1 VPHSVRPGDV
11 LAGRY
16 RLVDLLAESG
26 GGRFWR
32 ARDSVL
38 ERHVAVHVI
47 SAEDE
52 RAAALLEA
60 ARRSA
65 AVHDQRILRVLDA
78 EQVGDIC
85 YVINEWGSG
94 TSLDTLAGAIGAMG
108 PRRAAWLVAEVADSV
123 AAAHA
128 AGVAH
133 GRLVPENVL
142 IDRHG
147 EVKIIGM
154 CVDAAM
160 HGLAGDRIATDVSD
174 LAGLLYCAL
183 TGRWGGVSASSVP
196 SAPVHHGE
204 VLRPR
209 RVRAGIPGQLD
220 ALCDEVLHA
229 HHNSRRAIGVG
240 TARGISDFLAEY
252 VGDPTGMAD
261 ALRETVPPLPDTP
274 KIALPALVDPAVRTE
289 EPGPQLQ
296 PGPAPDPEPK
306 PEAEP
311 EPDPDAAARPVE
323 ELPTEAG
330 LPIFGDGIDDVSWLE
345 KRSTP
350 APPPPPFEKHPERPL
365 FAPEPEDGGPARRP
379 RPGVDQRG
387 PSADAYWP
395 FDAGQGRSGAGAT
408 SGSGTGTGAGL
419 SAVDDEDVPGRNWL
433 RLAAGIAAGLM
444 LLVAVV
450 VAYNLGRGKTPLG
463 AEPDPDPT
471 SSTTTESRAPSV
483 APVSGLRATDLDPQG
498 EDGSENP
505 EDAPLAVDG
514 DPQTAWSTVSYEQQL
529 GPAGLKTGVGL
540 VVDLGAER
548 QVTGVVLSLVGAP
561 TGVALYLTDT
571 APTDVVGLEPIAAD
585 TAEDEDLSLDLEE
598 PTSGRFLVVWLTSLP
613 ADDGGFQGGVTEVR
627 VEAVA
632 DGQ

>member
-1 VPHSVRPGDV
+1 MTKGPSAETMPTSAEGEDDHVVPHSVRPGDV

-65 AVHDQRILRVLDA
+65 TVHDQRMLRVLDA
-78 EQVGDIC
+78 EQVGEIC

-94 TSLDTLAGAIGAMG
+94 TSLDILVGAIGAMG

-123 AAAHA
+123 ATAHD

-147 EVKIIGM
+147 EVKVIGM

-160 HGLAGDRIATDVSD
+160 HGLAGDRMATDISD

-183 TGRWGGVSASSVP
+183 TGRWGGVSASNVP
-196 SAPVHHGE
+196 SAPTHHGE

-240 TARGISDFLAEY
+240 SARGIAEFLAAY
-252 VGDPTGMAD
+252 VGDSTGMAD
-261 ALRETVPPLPDTP
+261 ALRDTVPPLPENP
-274 KIALPALVDPAVRTE
+274 WVVLPSLLDPAIRTDE
-289 EPGPQLQ
+289 HRAAGPNLK
-296 PGPAPDPEPK
+296 PGPAPDPEQAPRS
-306 PEAEP
+306 EP
-311 EPDPDAAARPVE
+311 EDDAPGPAVE

-330 LPIFGDGIDDVSWLE
+330 SADLRRRHRRRLVAGEAHHARPA
-345 KRSTP
+345 TP
-350 APPPPPFEKHPERPL
+350 AVREASRASAVRTGTVRRQPGSSVEAGGRAPQPRRLLAFRRRAESASHERRR
-365 FAPEPEDGGPARRP
+365 DHWHWDHGGHRGRGARTQLATTGRRDRRRADAAGRCGGRLQPRTRQDTARRRPQSRPVGLLGHAERRAHRRHRP
-379 RPGVDQRG
+379 RRHRP
-387 PSADAYWP
+387 
-395 FDAGQGRSGAGAT
+395 
-408 SGSGTGTGAGL
+408 
-419 SAVDDEDVPGRNWL
+419 
-433 RLAAGIAAGLM
+433 
-444 LLVAVV
+444 
-450 VAYNLGRGKTPLG
+450 
-463 AEPDPDPT
+463 
-471 SSTTTESRAPSV
+471 
-483 APVSGLRATDLDPQG
+483 
-498 EDGSENP
+498 
-505 EDAPLAVDG
+505 
-514 DPQTAWSTVSYEQQL
+514 
-529 GPAGLKTGVGL
+529 GPAGRHREGEPRGCAVG
-540 VVDLGAER
+540 
-548 QVTGVVLSLVGAP
+548 
-561 TGVALYLTDT
+561 
-571 APTDVVGLEPIAAD
+571 
-585 TAEDEDLSLDLEE
+585 
-598 PTSGRFLVVWLTSLP
+598 GR
-613 ADDGGFQGGVTEVR
+613 R
-627 VEAVA
+627 
-632 DGQ
+632 

>member
-1 VPHSVRPGDV
+1 MQTTAANAKGRDDHVVPHSVRPGDV

-47 SAEDE
+47 SADDE

-65 AVHDQRILRVLDA
+65 NVHDQRILRVLDA
-78 EQVGDIC
+78 EQVDDIC

-94 TSLDTLAGAIGAMG
+94 TSLDILVGAIGAMG
-108 PRRAAWLVAEVADSV
+108 PRRSAWLVAEVADSI

-240 TARGISDFLAEY
+240 SARGIADFLAAY
-252 VGDPTGMAD
+252 VGDSTGMAD
-261 ALRETVPPLPDTP
+261 ALRETLPCCPTPPRSRSRTWPTRSSAATSPSRP
-274 KIALPALVDPAVRTE
+274 KE
-289 EPGPQLQ
+289 LQ
-296 PGPAPDPEPK
+296 PGPAPDPEP
-306 PEAEP
+306 PTGP
-311 EPDPDAAARPVE
+311 EPDPDPPGQPVE

-345 KRSTP
+345 KRTTP

-365 FAPEPEDGGPARRP
+365 FAPEPADGAPGAQVQAGRRAARP
-379 RPGVDQRG
+379 
-387 PSADAYWP
+387 
-395 FDAGQGRSGAGAT
+395 
-408 SGSGTGTGAGL
+408 
-419 SAVDDEDVPGRNWL
+419 L
-433 RLAAGIAAGLM
+433 RRRL
-444 LLVAVV
+444 
-450 VAYNLGRGKTPLG
+450 
-463 AEPDPDPT
+463 
-471 SSTTTESRAPSV
+471 
-483 APVSGLRATDLDPQG
+483 
-498 EDGSENP
+498 
-505 EDAPLAVDG
+505 LAV
-514 DPQTAWSTVSYEQQL
+514 
-529 GPAGLKTGVGL
+529 
-540 VVDLGAER
+540 R
-548 QVTGVVLSLVGAP
+548 QRS
-561 TGVALYLTDT
+561 
-571 APTDVVGLEPIAAD
+571 
-585 TAEDEDLSLDLEE
+585 
-598 PTSGRFLVVWLTSLP
+598 RP
-613 ADDGGFQGGVTEVR
+613 ADHRREVR
-627 VEAVA
+627 
-632 DGQ
+632 Q

>member
-1 VPHSVRPGDV
+1 VPLSVRPGDV

-47 SAEDE
+47 SADDE

-65 AVHDQRILRVLDA
+65 MVLDQRILRVLDA
-78 EQVGDIC
+78 EQVDDIC

-94 TSLDTLAGAIGAMG
+94 TSLDILVGAIGALG
-108 PRRAAWLVAEVADSV
+108 PRRSAWLVSEVAASI

-174 LAGLLYCAL
+174 LAGLLYCSL
-183 TGRWGGVSASSVP
+183 TGRWGGVSSSSVP
-196 SAPVHHGE
+196 SAPAHHGE

-240 TARGISDFLAEY
+240 SARGICDFLTDY
-252 VGDPTGMAD
+252 VGDPKGMAD
-261 ALRETVPPLPDTP
+261 ALRDTVPPSPETP
-274 KIALPALVDPAVRTE
+274 KIALPSLPDPAVRTDPPA
-289 EPGPQLQ
+289 EPQ
-296 PGPAPDPEPK
+296 PGPAPDPEPQ
-306 PEAEP
+306 PEPQP
-311 EPDPDAAARPVE
+311 EPDPDPPGRAVE

-345 KRSTP
+345 KRKTP
-350 APPPPPFEKHPERPL
+350 APPPPPFEKQPERPL
-365 FAPEPEDGGPARRP
+365 FAPEPSDGRPVRRA
-379 RPGVDQRG
+379 RPGVAQ
-387 PSADAYWP
+387 PSSNGYWP
-395 FDAGQGRSGAGAT
+395 FDADTGRPRTGGGVT
-408 SGSGTGTGAGL
+408 TTGSGTGAGL
-419 SAVDDEDVPGRNWL
+419 TAVPEDDPVPGRSWL

-463 AEPDPDPT
+463 AEPDSDPT
-471 SSTTTESRAPSV
+471 PSTPTQSAAASALVTDLV
-483 APVSGLRATDLDPQG
+483 ASDLDPQG
-498 EDGSENP
+498 DGGTENP

-514 DPQTAWSTVSYEQQL
+514 DPQTAWSTVSYDQQF
-529 GPAGLKTGVGL
+529 GPGGLKTGVGL
-540 VVDLGAER
+540 VVDLGARREVT
-548 QVTGVVLSLVGAP
+548 QVDLSFLGSPTKVELYLADSPPADVTGLDPVAGGTAGGESLSL
-561 TGVALYLTDT
+561 
-571 APTDVVGLEPIAAD
+571 E
-585 TAEDEDLSLDLEE
+585 LEE
-598 PTSGRFLVVWLTSLP
+598 PGTGRFLVVWLTSLP
-613 ADDGGFQGGVTEVR
+613 TADDGRFRGEVAEVR
-627 VEAVA
+627 VEAVV
-632 DGQ
+632 DGE

>member
-1 VPHSVRPGDV
+1 MPHSVRPGDV

-47 SAEDE
+47 SADDE

-65 AVHDQRILRVLDA
+65 NVHDQRILRVLDA
-78 EQVGDIC
+78 EQVDGVC

-94 TSLDTLAGAIGAMG
+94 TSLDILVGATGPMG
-108 PRRAAWLVAEVADSV
+108 PRRSAWLVAEVADSI
-123 AAAHA
+123 ASAHD

-147 EVKIIGM
+147 EVKIIGT

-240 TARGISDFLAEY
+240 SARGISDFLTAY
-252 VGDPTGMAD
+252 VGDSTGMSE
-261 ALRETVPPLPDTP
+261 ALRETLPVLPETQRVVLPNLSDPVLRDETQQPPTP
-274 KIALPALVDPAVRTE
+274 S
-289 EPGPQLQ
+289 LQ
-296 PGPAPDPEPK
+296 PGPAPDPEP
-306 PEAEP
+306 PPDDQPDE
-311 EPDPDAAARPVE
+311 EPDEEPVEEPVE
-323 ELPTEAG
+323 ELPTQAG

-345 KRSTP
+345 KRATP
-350 APPPPPFEKHPERPL
+350 APPPPPFEKPPERPL
-365 FAPEPEDGGPARRP
+365 FAPAPSAGEPARKSK
-379 RPGVDQRG
+379 PGVEQSDRA
-387 PSADAYWP
+387 ADSFWP
-395 FDAGQGRSGAGAT
+395 FDSNRARPTTGAKF
-408 SGSGTGTGAGL
+408 GSDTGTGSDTGL
-419 SAVDDEDVPGRNWL
+419 TAVIDEVPGRNWL
-433 RLAAGIAAGLM
+433 RLAAGVAAGLM
-444 LLVAVV
+444 LLIAVV

-463 AEPDPDPT
+463 TEPDREP
-471 SSTTTESRAPSV
+471 APSASSSGSAE
-483 APVSGLRATDLDPQG
+483 APVTSLVATDLDPQG
-498 EDGSENP
+498 SDGGENSE
-505 EDAPLAVDG
+505 EAGLAVDG
-514 DPQTAWSTVSYEQQL
+514 DPQTAWRTSSYEQQF
-529 GPAGLKTGVGL
+529 GPSGLKTGVGL
-540 VVDLGAER
+540 VIDLGQQRQVSAVDLDF
-548 QVTGVVLSLVGAP
+548 LGAP
-561 TGVALYLTDT
+561 TGVSLYLTD
-571 APTDVVGLEPIAAD
+571 ADAARCGR
-585 TAEDEDLSLDLEE
+585 
-598 PTSGRFLVVWLTSLP
+598 PRSGRHRH
-613 ADDGGFQGGVTEVR
+613 GR
-627 VEAVA
+627 R
-632 DGQ
+632 

>member
-1 VPHSVRPGDV
+1 M
-11 LAGRY
+11 
-16 RLVDLLAESG
+16 
-26 GGRFWR
+26 
-32 ARDSVL
+32 
-38 ERHVAVHVI
+38 
-47 SAEDE
+47 
-52 RAAALLEA
+52 
-60 ARRSA
+60 
-65 AVHDQRILRVLDA
+65 LDA
-78 EQVGDIC
+78 EQVDDIA

-94 TSLDTLAGAIGAMG
+94 TSLDILVGAIGAMG

-123 AAAHA
+123 ASAHA

-240 TARGISDFLAEY
+240 SARGIADFLAAY

-261 ALRETVPPLPDTP
+261 ALRETLPV
-274 KIALPALVDPAVRTE
+274 LPGLRQGRAAQ
-289 EPGPQLQ
+289 PGGSGDRRRGARAAEGAA
-296 PGPAPDPEPK
+296 PGPAPDPEP
-306 PEAEP
+306 PSVTEA
-311 EPDPDAAARPVE
+311 DPPGQPLE

-330 LPIFGDGIDDVSWLE
+330 LPIFGEGIDDVSWLE
-345 KRSTP
+345 KRTTP

-365 FAPEPEDGGPARRP
+365 FAPEPTDGAPARTSK
-379 RPGVDQRG
+379 PGVEQLDR
-387 PSADAYWP
+387 SADGYWP
-395 FDAGQGRSGAGAT
+395 FDGNKPKPTTGAKFGT
-408 SGSGTGTGAGL
+408 DTGTGSDTGL
-419 SAVDDEDVPGRNWL
+419 TAITGEVPGRSWL
-433 RLAAGIAAGLM
+433 RLAAGVAAGLV
-444 LLVAVV
+444 LLIVLV

-463 AEPDPDPT
+463 AEPDHDPT
-471 SSTTTESRAPSV
+471 ASTSQSTEPTLV
-483 APVSGLRATDLDPQG
+483 EVTGLLASDLDPQG
-498 EDGSENP
+498 TDGGENP

-514 DPQTAWSTVSYEQQL
+514 DPQTAWQTSSYEQQF
-529 GPAGLKTGVGL
+529 GPGGLKTGVGL
-540 VVDLGAER
+540 VIDLGEPR
-548 QVTGVVLSLVGAP
+548 QVSGVDVSFVGAP
-561 TGVALYLTDT
+561 TGRHALPHRHALPPRSPVSIRSAPRPPMMRVCPSTSTSRSPVGTWWSGSPRCPPATT
-571 APTDVVGLEPIAAD
+571 A
-585 TAEDEDLSLDLEE
+585 
-598 PTSGRFLVVWLTSLP
+598 SGARSATCGWRRSTTVS
-613 ADDGGFQGGVTEVR
+613 ER
-627 VEAVA
+627 
-632 DGQ
+632 